1 MPDSWYDNTE
11 WAGPE
16 IALKYAVVQQPVH
29 GGSRSLRIDVD
40 GGFAQFTQWRDL
52 PPGAAYRLS
61 LCVRAQPKAAAAAAA
76 VEGGLLA
83 VGDDAEKAAA
93 EQAAAAGDAGG
104 MAVTLGLRLADSP
117 YTMFDS
123 VSAQVGSSWTQLV
136 VPAAVIPY
144 STAADNPDQ
153 TVSVGF
159 MVNTGG
165 LGSLWLDD
173 ASLTVEVSL
182 PEVTVITNKA
192 AVVTRQYFCMN
203 VNHMGGR
210 EHDWKPGYT
219 WPVVDFGLYRTVSS
233 SSSSSSSSS
242 GFHDLLQF
250 VVLAEPLAI
259 QDGDE
264 ALAAA
269 AVASLR
275 SVTACWLVAC

>member
-1 MPDSWYDNTE
+1 MCNAADNLLDNPSFDGGSSAFSTNDGNISGTMPDNWYDNTE

-16 IALKYAVVQQPVH
+16 IALRYAVVQQPVH

-40 GGFAQFTQWRDL
+40 GGFAQLTQWRDL

-61 LCVRAQPKAAAAAAA
+61 LWVQAQPKAEAAAA
-76 VEGGLLA
+76 VEGGALA
-83 VGDDAEKAAA
+83 VGDDAEIAATERAAA
-93 EQAAAAGDAGG
+93 DAGG

-144 STAADNPDQ
+144 SVAADKPGQ
-153 TVSVGF
+153 TISVGF

-165 LGSLWLDD
+165 LGTLWPDD
-173 ASLTVEVSL
+173 ASLTVEELL

-210 EHDWKPGYT
+210 EYDWKPGYT

-242 GFHDLLQF
+242 G
-250 VVLAEPLAI
+250 LA
-259 QDGDE
+259 D
-264 ALAAA
+264 
-269 AVASLR
+269 S
-275 SVTACWLVAC
+275 LVAVY